1 MSGVRA
7 RAVGSIHEGRLPE
20 VPGDQSGGL
29 INDFSA
35 NKNAGSSK
43 RGLPALWAWHHFDFS
58 LEILAILDLITDFP
72 VANNSSSRG
81 GPAEKIKSLLLPIP
95 RKRSHRAKEK
105 PATRRD
111 AEKGIHSRHSLEKCG
126 RRRRT
131 REAYDADHETKSEI
145 KSPLWPTGPPDLPLT
160 HAIHH

>member
-29 INDFSA
+29 INDFSTD
-35 NKNAGSSK
+35 KNAGSSK
-43 RGLPALWAWHHFDFS
+43 SYLWAWHHFDFS

-81 GPAEKIKSLLLPIP
+81 G
-95 RKRSHRAKEK
+95 RA
-105 PATRRD
+105 
-111 AEKGIHSRHSLEKCG
+111 G
-126 RRRRT
+126 R
-131 REAYDADHETKSEI
+131 EN
-145 KSPLWPTGPPDLPLT
+145 
-160 HAIHH
+160 